1 MSGVVALF
9 ARDGSVVDKTDVN
22 RILEHQAHRGPDGL
36 RAWCDGP
43 VGLGFASLD
52 PTGNRVAMDPL
63 VVDGG
68 RIAMVGDLRIDNRRE
83 LVASLDGL
91 RPGASAGEIV
101 LGSYR
106 RWGLDAPC
114 HLVGAFAFS
123 IWDAREQRIF
133 SARDHLGVKPS
144 VYYLSSELLV
154 CASEA
159 EAVASARR
167 VPRQINEARIA
178 DFLVSELEGIDH
190 TSTFFEG
197 IERLPPAHLLVV
209 NRDGHQVR
217 RYWQPDG
224 GTELRLDS
232 DEAYAEAFSETF
244 RQAVGSCL
252 SDAAEPGLLLSGG
265 IDSGAIAAFGGLLAA
280 DGEASPLTTYSAIDE
295 ENDSSPET
303 GCILN
308 MITHLGV
315 GARTISPAG
324 IAALTPS
331 VRRSF
336 FECGEPFDS
345 SMVVAGLLYAMAAE
359 AGSRTVLDGVD
370 GDIVASTSVPSTYL
384 VRRGHLL
391 RAWRESSARQHLYPG
406 APHPLRV
413 LTTSTI
419 RAWMPGGM
427 RRLASQL
434 RNRRG
439 RVKDAIQESLIDR
452 DFAQKV
458 DVADRLEQ
466 LWSRSRAD
474 HCDDRWSAHPRA
486 VTHPYVAGALERYD
500 RVAARHGID
509 ARHPFFDLRLVK
521 LCLSLPWDLKVRDGR
536 TKFALR
542 LATEGKVLD
551 AVRWRHDYGD
561 VLWRPTSRVIAEER
575 SFLRSILRDR
585 EDELGPY
592 VDRSKLERVRR
603 ALGGNLT
610 DQEEV
615 WIWEASTL
623 AMWLARQRL

>member
-1 MSGVVALF
+1 MGGVVALF
-9 ARDGSVVDKTDVN
+9 ARDGSVVDGSEVSRVLK
-22 RILEHQAHRGPDGL
+22 HQAHRGPDGL

-43 VGLGFASLD
+43 VGLGFAALD
-52 PTGNRVAMDPL
+52 PTGNGVAIDPL

-68 RIAMVGDLRIDNRRE
+68 RMAMVGDLRIDNRRE

-91 RPGASAGEIV
+91 RPEASDGEIV
-101 LGSYR
+101 LESYR
-106 RWGLDAPC
+106 RWGLDAPR
-114 HLVGAFAFS
+114 HLEGAFAFA
-123 IWDAREQRIF
+123 IWDAREQRVF
-133 SARDHLGVKPS
+133 CARDHLGIKPL
-144 VYYLSSELLV
+144 VYYLSRGLLV

-167 VPRQINEARIA
+167 VPRRINEGRIA

-197 IERLPPAHLLVV
+197 VERLAPAHLLVV
-209 NRDGHQVR
+209 NRDGHQLR
-217 RYWQPDG
+217 RYWRPDV

-252 SDAAEPGLLLSGG
+252 ADAAEPGLLLSGG
-265 IDSGAIAAFGGLLAA
+265 IDSGAIAAFGGLLAE
-280 DGEASPLTTYSAIDE
+280 DGETPPLTTYSAIDE
-295 ENDSSPET
+295 ENDPSPET
-303 GCILN
+303 GCILD

-324 IAALTPS
+324 IAVLTPS

-336 FECGEPFDS
+336 FDCGEPFDS
-345 SMVVAGLLYAMAAE
+345 SMVVAGRLYAMAAE

-406 APHPLRV
+406 ASHPLRV

-434 RNRRG
+434 RNRQG
-439 RVKDAIQESLIDR
+439 RVKETIQESLIDR
-452 DFAQKV
+452 DFAHQV
-458 DVADRLEQ
+458 DVAGRLEQ
-466 LWSRSRAD
+466 LWNRSAAD
-474 HCDDRWSAHPRA
+474 HGDDRWSAHVRT
-486 VTHPYVAGALERYD
+486 VTHPYVAVALERYD
-500 RVAARHGID
+500 RVAARHGIE

-521 LCLSLPWDLKVRDGR
+521 LCLSLPWDLKVRDGW
-536 TKFALR
+536 TKFVLR
-542 LATEGKVLD
+542 LATKGKVLD

-561 VLWRPTSRVIAEER
+561 VLWRPTSRVIAKEK
-575 SFLRSILRDR
+575 SFLRSVLRDR

-592 VDRSKLERVRR
+592 LDHTKLERVRQ
-603 ALGGNLT
+603 AIGGNLT
-610 DQEEV
+610 DEQEV